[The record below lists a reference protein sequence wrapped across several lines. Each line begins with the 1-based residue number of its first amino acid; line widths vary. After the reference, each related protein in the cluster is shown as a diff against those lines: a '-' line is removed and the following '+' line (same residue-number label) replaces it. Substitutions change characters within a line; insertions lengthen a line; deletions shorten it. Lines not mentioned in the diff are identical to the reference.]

1 MLYLEVPLEM
11 LLHDLLLC
19 MLIANT
25 YCESIGVFDDSVLF
39 DISWPGFLAEDTLEA
54 DSKVEV
60 RYIHC

>member
-19 MLIANT
+19 VLIVNT

-39 DISWPGFLAEDTLEA
+39 DISWPGFLPEDTLEA

-60 RYIHC
+60 RHIHC